1 MRKHEIRRPF
11 LRAAWLTAAALV
23 FILILT
29 AVPAS
34 AQSDPGF
41 ALVTGKW
48 TRGAADSVAWVDLA
62 TWKLVTRM
70 DGQPSTTAADPDP
83 SPWIPVAGDWNGSG
97 VDTVQ
102 MFNVQDWRLVPLEKG
117 PVVGTASDPDPSPWR
132 PVAGNWEG
140 RGVDTVLVF
149 DLRDGS
155 THRLEEGPI
164 KVDRYDPDPN
174 PWRPLAGDWDGKGRD
189 TIATYRDDEKAP
201 DTAGLWATVAG
212 DWQGRGI
219 DSVAFVHRPTGTLVV
234 PEETAATAALPGS
247 RTAAHGAAGGPASS
261 LDKSLPLK
269 SGCYQTSTNYSS
281 VTKVFHYG
289 AGGCTVIVLESWF
302 QWTCCPNDSNGGTY
316 SCSHVLKVKS
326 HTSGYSN
333 C

>member
-1 MRKHEIRRPF
+1 MKKSKIRPTLSRIV
-11 LRAAWLTAAALV
+11 WLTGAVLGA
-23 FILILT
+23 ILIL
-29 AVPAS
+29 AAAPAA
-34 AQSDPGF
+34 AQIDSGYYPV
-41 ALVTGKW
+41 AGKW
-48 TRGAADSVAWVDLA
+48 TRSAADSVAWVDLVN
-62 TWKLVTRM
+62 WKLVTRV
-70 DGQPSTTAADPDP
+70 DGQLSAGADPQP
-83 SPWIPVAGDWNGSG
+83 TPWIPVAGDWNGSG

-102 MFNVQDWRLVPLEKG
+102 MFNIRDWRLIPLEKG
-117 PVVGTASDPDPSPWR
+117 PVTDVADPDPSPWV
-132 PVAGNWEG
+132 PVAGKWDG
-140 RGVDTVLVF
+140 RVDTVLVF

-174 PWRPLAGDWDGKGRD
+174 PWRPLAGNWDGKGID

-219 DSVAFVHRPTGTLVV
+219 DSVAFIYRPTGTLVL
-234 PEETAATAALPGS
+234 PEATAATASLPSS
-247 RTAAHGAAGGPASS
+247 RTAAGGAVGGLS

-289 AGGCTVIVLESWF
+289 GGGCTVIVLESWF
-302 QWTCCPNDSNGGTY
+302 QWTCCPNDSNGGAY
-316 SCSHVLKVKS
+316 SCSHVLKVKT